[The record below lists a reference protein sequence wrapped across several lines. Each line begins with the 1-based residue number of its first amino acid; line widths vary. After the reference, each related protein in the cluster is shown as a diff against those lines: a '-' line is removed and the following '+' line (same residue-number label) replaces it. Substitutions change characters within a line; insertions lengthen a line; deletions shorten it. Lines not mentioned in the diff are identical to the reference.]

1 MKSIST
7 MLFFCFWRGEKREK
21 EQGRGEREGFWLRF
35 SFSFSL
41 LVDALIPNS
50 PNSAKRLF
58 ENDRPTTEGPHSYAS
73 PVGKRQARA
82 VLVERD
88 TDHELF

>member
-7 MLFFCFWRGEKREK
+7 MLFFCFWGGRRGRRN
-21 EQGRGEREGFWLRF
+21 RGGVREGFWLRF

-41 LVDALIPNS
+41 LVDALLPNS

-58 ENDRPTTEGPHSYAS
+58 ENDCPTTEGPHSYAS